1 MFSPMQPSI
10 FPVLAAALC
19 STCLLGSCANQ
30 DDAPK
35 PKGPQSQN
43 SKISWT
49 GQVTSP
55 VQGQFGMMPQN
66 QHRR

>member
-1 MFSPMQPSI
+1 MLGRMKSRLFQAVAM
-10 FPVLAAALC
+10 AACSALC
-19 STCLLGSCANQ
+19 LASCANQ
-30 DDAPK
+30 DERPK
-35 PKGPQSQN
+35 PKGPQSEN
-43 SKISWT
+43 GKISWT